1 MGNCDAN
8 LDAFYC
14 DIADDAGDWATWF
27 YARGAGMIAGADAYY
42 WMSKIIYGDDTLVVT
57 PENLSENPV
66 DFWMSGL
73 ARWMVPMDG
82 RPAPHNIILGQWE
95 PTDAESELGIQL
107 GFGAISVLFFGS
119 DQCGSTRNNKANSRT
134 ETYET
139 LLNSFNAID

>member
-1 MGNCDAN
+1 
-8 LDAFYC
+8 
-14 DIADDAGDWATWF
+14 
-27 YARGAGMIAGADAYY
+27 MIAGADAYY
-42 WMSKIIYGDDTLVVT
+42 WMSKIIYGDDTLVVS
-57 PENLSENPV
+57 PEYLSENPV

-95 PTDAESELGIQL
+95 PTDAESELGIEL
-107 GFGAISVLFFGS
+107 GFEAISVLFFGS
-119 DQCGSTRNNKANSRT
+119 SQCGSTRNNKANSRT